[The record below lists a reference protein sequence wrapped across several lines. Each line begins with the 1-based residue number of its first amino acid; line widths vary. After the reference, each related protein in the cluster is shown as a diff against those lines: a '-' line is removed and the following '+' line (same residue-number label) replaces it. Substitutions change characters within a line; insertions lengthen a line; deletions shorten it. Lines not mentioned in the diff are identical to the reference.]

1 MHYFG
6 SFLDLLWR
14 KLLIIKQKYDQN
26 ISALFF
32 NYFLTLLFMV

>member
-1 MHYFG
+1 MRCFG

-14 KLLIIKQKYDQN
+14 KLLILKQKYDQN

-32 NYFLTLLFMV
+32 NYFLTLAFIV